1 MKIYTQGEDGWTQY
15 IWEMDDFTMES
26 NEEWW
31 KGQVDFN
38 DHRVSNS
45 KNNINIPYGQSSAKL
60 PVILS
65 PSH

>member
-45 KNNINIPYGQSSAKL
+45 KNIMKIITCHIPLSAC
-60 PVILS
+60 VS
-65 PSH
+65 NCAQ

>member
-38 DHRVSNS
+38 DHRVSSN
-45 KNNINIPYGQSSAKL
+45 KNIIKMITFHISISAC
-60 PVILS
+60 VS
-65 PSH
+65 NCAQ

>member
-38 DHRVSNS
+38 DHRVSSS
-45 KNNINIPYGQSSAKL
+45 KNIIKIITFHIPISAC
-60 PVILS
+60 VS
-65 PSH
+65 NCAQ

>member
-1 MKIYTQGEDGWTQY
+1 MKIYTQGEDGWIQY

-38 DHRVSNS
+38 DHRVSYS
-45 KNNINIPYGQSSAKL
+45 KNFIKIITFHIPLSAC
-60 PVILS
+60 V
-65 PSH
+65 

>member
-38 DHRVSNS
+38 DHRVSYS
-45 KNNINIPYGQSSAKL
+45 KNCIKIITFHIPLSAC
-60 PVILS
+60 V
-65 PSH
+65 